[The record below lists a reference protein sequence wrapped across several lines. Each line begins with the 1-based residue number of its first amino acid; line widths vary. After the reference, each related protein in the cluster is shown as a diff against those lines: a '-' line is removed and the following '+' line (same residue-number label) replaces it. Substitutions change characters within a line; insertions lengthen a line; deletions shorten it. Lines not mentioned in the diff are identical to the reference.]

1 MFCITEQGSA
11 ILHKAYYRRTSITFV
26 GTDVLAFT
34 YAEMFIREHPE
45 LIDYYVK
52 YKEDNQEQATSVS
65 KENVR
70 DVQFMFNTQIERLI
84 DLLSNTTE
92 FYQTVPD
99 AHDEAKKRVLFLKHV
114 IEDQEGYRLF
124 YQHDGS
130 PIKRE
135 SDLQVIYRLV
145 WYGTQLDVNREVNN
159 GRGPV
164 DYKISFGKKNATLV
178 EFKLASNS
186 KLKQNLAKQV
196 DIYKAASETERAI
209 KVILFFT
216 DSEYEKLCRVLNEL
230 ELAGN
235 EDIVLIDARNNK
247 ESASNVRL

>member
-1 MFCITEQGSA
+1 M
-11 ILHKAYYRRTSITFV
+11 
-26 GTDVLAFT
+26 
-34 YAEMFIREHPE
+34 
-45 LIDYYVK
+45 IDYYVK

-209 KVILFFT
+209 KVILFFS